1 MSAWWPSP
9 CGPGAQR
16 PSSRRP
22 ARRPRS
28 SRRRARLLDQD
39 AGGNGH
45 RHGHGHCGRAGP
57 KPAPVALLIGALD
70 ATTAWRASTG
80 SCEKG
85 GSALSVTADGGETW
99 DKTEAPARSVI
110 RVQPLDEDRVFA
122 VAAGA
127 DCELKQYASNDRGDS
142 WQAPSAV
149 SGGWA
154 RQLDEP
160 TEVLTPQNDRAQPC
174 GASTDV
180 IDLSR
185 TSADQAQAL
194 CADGA
199 VTVTSNGGESWAD
212 AGTVKGGLALGNRLE
227 SGRLT
232 TYVARVGG
240 DCPGIELVRV
250 AKGKSLDRVSCIGT
264 SVPTKAGQIGLSI
277 VAEAGWLVAGDT
289 VWTAPADLTTWK
301 QPRAVTG
308 RPRGRPRGWPCR
320 GRSCGPCRR
329 RRSTGRRGSCRS
341 R

>member
-1 MSAWWPSP
+1 MRNKVATIGLVAFLAVDVGLVALALRPGSPATVAPSTGTPTAVVTTTGGSSTKTPSAGTSTTT
-9 CGPGAQR
+9 GTAA
-16 PSSRRP
+16 P
-22 ARRPRS
+22 AP
-28 SRRRARLLDQD
+28 
-39 AGGNGH
+39 
-45 RHGHGHCGRAGP
+45 GP
-57 KPAPVALLIGALD
+57 KPAPVAQLIGALD

-80 SCEKG
+80 TCEKG

-174 GASTDV
+174 GPSTDV

-199 VTVTSNGGESWAD
+199 VTVTGNGGDSWAD

-227 SGRLT
+227 AGRLT
-232 TYVARVGG
+232 TYVARVSG

-277 VAEAGWLVAGDT
+277 VGEAGWLVAADA
-289 VWTAPADLTTWK
+289 VWTATADLTTWK
-301 QPRAVTG
+301 QP
-308 RPRGRPRGWPCR
+308 
-320 GRSCGPCRR
+320 
-329 RRSTGRRGSCRS
+329 
-341 R
+341 

>member
-1 MSAWWPSP
+1 MRNKVATI
-9 CGPGAQR
+9 GLVAFLAVDVGLVALALRPG
-16 PSSRRP
+16 RP
-22 ARRPRS
+22 ATVAPS
-28 SRRRARLLDQD
+28 TGTPTAVVTTTGASTTKTPATTPTGTATDTATGTAAPGQ
-39 AGGNGH
+39 
-45 RHGHGHCGRAGP
+45 GP

-99 DKTEAPARSVI
+99 DETKSPARSVI

-199 VTVTSNGGESWAD
+199 VTVTGNGGESWAD
-212 AGTVKGGLALGNRLE
+212 AGTAKGGLALGNRLE

-232 TYVARVGG
+232 TYVARVSG

-277 VAEAGWLVAGDT
+277 VGEAGWLVAADS
-289 VWTAPADLTTWK
+289 VWTATADLTTWK
-301 QPRAVTG
+301 QP
-308 RPRGRPRGWPCR
+308 
-320 GRSCGPCRR
+320 
-329 RRSTGRRGSCRS
+329 
-341 R
+341 